1 MQVTANSGR
10 VEQSALS
17 HYIRQVKGRIASKI
31 YQTEEVSCYCGSNES
46 FAITKNDRYGFNHQ
60 MNLCTRCGIIY
71 ASPRM
76 TEGSYQ
82 KFYEN
87 EYRHIYDYGKKTK
100 AKKQDDFD

>member
-31 YQTEEVSCYCGSNES
+31 YETEEVSCYCGSNES

-76 TEGSYQ
+76 TEESYQ
-82 KFYEN
+82 KFYKN
-87 EYRHIYDYGKKTK
+87 EYRHIYDYGKEIGR
-100 AKKQDDFD
+100 ASCRERG